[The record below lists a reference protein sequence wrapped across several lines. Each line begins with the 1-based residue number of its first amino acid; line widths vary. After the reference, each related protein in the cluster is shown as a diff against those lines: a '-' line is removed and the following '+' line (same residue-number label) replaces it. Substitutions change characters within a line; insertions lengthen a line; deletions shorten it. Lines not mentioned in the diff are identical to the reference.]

1 MMSVSSTEPQTAPTT
16 ASTTAPQDT
25 PRPNAAKKSSLY
37 AQYRKIYPKSV
48 AGTFRRLKWLALIV
62 LLGIYYVTPWI
73 RWDRG
78 PGAPD
83 QAVLVDLPGRR
94 LYFFF
99 IELWPQQV
107 YYLTGTLILGAVGL
121 FLATAL
127 AGRVW
132 CGYACPQTVWSDLF
146 LWVERRIEGDR
157 GDRIRLDHGPWSL
170 AKLGKKATK
179 HATWLLIAMA
189 TGGAWVFYFN
199 DAPSL
204 AGEMMRF
211 EASGNVLLFIGL
223 FTGTTY
229 LLAGFAREQVC
240 IYMCPWPRFQAAMQ
254 DEESLVVTYEDWRG
268 EGRAHLKRSQ
278 SWEERRSQGHGDCI
292 DCAACVHVCPTGVD
306 IRKGPQM
313 ACIGCGLC
321 VDACNDVMAKIGR
334 PGDLI
339 RFDSLNAQ
347 IARADGAKPTF
358 KPIRPR
364 TIIYTLILTVVGGLM
379 AAGLVLKPKVDV
391 NILRDRAPLFV
402 TLANGDIQNAYTVKI
417 LNMTRAAQDYRLT
430 VRGLPG
436 AALSVAGGDGDA
448 SAEAVSVHADPDSVA
463 THRVL
468 VRVPKGTVHQTS
480 TPTAFVVTRQPDG
493 LAVQHDSVFL
503 AP

>member
-1 MMSVSSTEPQTAPTT
+1 MSVTSTEPESASAP
-16 ASTTAPQDT
+16 ASTPASLPASAQAV
-25 PRPNAAKKSSLY
+25 PRKSSLY
-37 AQYRKIYPKSV
+37 AKYSKIYPKSV

-132 CGYACPQTVWSDLF
+132 CGYACPQTVWSDLY

-157 GDRIRLDHGPWSL
+157 GDRIRLDHAPWSP
-170 AKLGKKATK
+170 AKLWTKAAK
-179 HATWLLIAMA
+179 HAAWLLIALA

-199 DAPSL
+199 DAPTL
-204 AGEMMRF
+204 VHDLVRF
-211 EASGNVLLFIGL
+211 DASSNVLLFIGL

-268 EGRAHLKRSQ
+268 EGRAHLKRAQ
-278 SWEERRSQGHGDCI
+278 SWEERRAQGNGDCI
-292 DCAACVHVCPTGVD
+292 DCGSCVHVCPTGVD
-306 IRKGPQM
+306 IRNGPQM

-347 IARADGAKPTF
+347 IARANGTAPKF

-379 AAGLVLKPKVDV
+379 AIGLILKPKVDV

-402 TLANGDIQNAYTVKI
+402 TLANGDIQNAYTVKV
-417 LNMTRAAQDYRLT
+417 LNMTRAAQNYRLT
-430 VRGLPG
+430 VTGLPG
-436 AALSVAGGDGDA
+436 ATLSLAGGDG
-448 SAEAVSVHADPDSVA
+448 EAFGQAVDVHADPDSVA

-468 VRVPKGTVHQTS
+468 VRIPKDAVRQTS
-480 TPTAFVVTRQPDG
+480 TPTAFTVTRQPDG
-493 LAVQHDSVFL
+493 LAVRHDTVFL

>member
-1 MMSVSSTEPQTAPTT
+1 MMSVSTTEPRT
-16 ASTTAPQDT
+16 ASQAAAPA
-25 PRPNAAKKSSLY
+25 RKGSLY
-37 AQYRKIYPKSV
+37 AKYSKIYPKSV
-48 AGTFRRLKWLALIV
+48 AGTFRRLKWLTLILLLAL
-62 LLGIYYVTPWI
+62 YYVTPWI

-78 PGAPD
+78 PNAPD

-107 YYLTGTLILGAVGL
+107 YFLTGALILGAIGL

-157 GDRIRLDHGPWSL
+157 GDRIRLDHAPWSL
-170 AKLGKKATK
+170 AKLWKKTAK
-179 HATWLLIAMA
+179 HAAWLLIALA

-199 DAPSL
+199 DAPTL
-204 AGEMMRF
+204 ALEMLRF
-211 EASGNVLLFIGL
+211 EASSTVLLFIGL
-223 FTGTTY
+223 FTATTY
-229 LLAGFAREQVC
+229 LLAGHAREQVC

-254 DEESLVVTYEDWRG
+254 DEESLIVTYEDWRG
-268 EGRAHLKRSQ
+268 EGRGHLKRSQ
-278 SWEERRSQGHGDCI
+278 SWEERRAGGLGDCI
-292 DCAACVHVCPTGVD
+292 DCGSCVHVCPTGVD
-306 IRKGPQM
+306 IRNGPQL

-321 VDACNDVMAKIGR
+321 VDACNDVMTKIGR
-334 PGDLI
+334 PGDLV

-347 IARADGAKPTF
+347 IARANGAKPVF
-358 KPIRPR
+358 KPVRPR
-364 TIIYTLILTVVGGLM
+364 TIVYTLLLTVVGGMM
-379 AAGLVLKPKVDV
+379 AAGLVLKPKMDV

-402 TLANGDIQNAYTVKI
+402 TLSNGDIQNAYTVKV
-417 LNMTRAAQDYRLT
+417 LNMTREAQTYRLSFT
-430 VRGLPG
+430 GLPG
-436 AALSVAGGDGDA
+436 AVLSVAGGEGEA
-448 SAEAVSVHADPDSVA
+448 SEGSVQVQADPDSVG

-468 VRVPKGTVHQTS
+468 VRVPKEALRQPS
-480 TPTAFVVTRQPDG
+480 TPAAFVVTRQPDG
-493 LAVQHDSVFL
+493 LTVQHETVFL